1 MIKSTIKFSI
11 ICGIFLY
18 VLFLL
23 SLRFGT
29 NPFIDLNQLL
39 FDVVIFFL
47 FIFFSTKEYRR
58 YQNGGI
64 LHFWEGMTI
73 GFLLYAPAIIIFV
86 TALYVH
92 NLVDG
97 SMLAEYQ
104 REAMLYLEERKESFL
119 KEMGTEEQYQAQVA
133 AIEEITFHRL
143 VWGAALKKI
152 IVGLFLT
159 PIVSILLRKKP
170 K

>member
-1 MIKSTIKFSI
+1 MIKSTLKFSI
-11 ICGIFLY
+11 ICGVFLY

-39 FDVVIFFL
+39 FDVVIFSL
-47 FIFFSTKEYRR
+47 FIFFATKEYKR

-64 LHFWEGMTI
+64 LHFWEGMTV
-73 GFLLYAPAIIIFV
+73 GFLLYAPAITIFIV
-86 TALYVH
+86 ALYVH
-92 NLVDG
+92 NIFDSSILGD
-97 SMLAEYQ
+97 YKQ
-104 REAMLYLEERKESFL
+104 DAMQYLEERKESFL
-119 KEMGTEEQYQAQVA
+119 EDMGTQEQYEAQVA
-133 AIEEITFHRL
+133 AIEAINFHRL

-152 IVGLFLT
+152 LVGLFLT
-159 PIVSILLRKKP
+159 PIIAILLRKKP